1 MSEKKCPCLSGKNYA
16 DCCDGIIKGTKKAET
31 AEALMRARY
40 SAYAEAEVDFIVNS
54 THSSQRE
61 SNDRDEIRRWAE
73 KSVWKGIEILRTEKG
88 GKDDEAGIVEFIAR
102 YSDNGVD
109 MEHHEISE
117 FVREKGDWT
126 FLDGKMAAQ
135 TPYVR
140 EEEKIGRNDPCP
152 CGSGKK
158 YKKCCGR

>member
-1 MSEKKCPCLSGKNYA
+1 MEEDKCPCLSGKTYA
-16 DCCDGIIKGTKKAET
+16 ECCEGIIRGTKKAAT
-31 AEALMRARY
+31 AEELMRARY
-40 SAYAEAEVDFIVNS
+40 SAYAKAEVDFIINS

-88 GKDDEAGIVEFIAR
+88 GENDETGIVEFIAR
-102 YSDNGVD
+102 YADNGVD

-117 FVREKGDWT
+117 FVREKGEWT

-135 TPYVR
+135 APYVR
-140 EEEKIGRNDPCP
+140 ESAKVGRNDPCP